1 MVKFCPKMS
10 KGNSQSQN
18 VSTGFVFTCTNNSM
32 TTIVYRGLGPLS
44 TVFTGD
50 DEKPEKY
57 KQEQELQFQLDTLY
71 FQALFYRLQC

>member
-1 MVKFCPKMS
+1 MS

-18 VSTGFVFTCTNNSM
+18 VSTGFVFACTNNSM

-50 DEKPEKY
+50 DEKQEKY

-71 FQALFYRLQC
+71 FQALSYRLQCWMLICP